1 MLVAVMLFVFN
12 FLCFLRMQLDDI
24 VMTDGRVTAVRLS
37 KTDKPGQVEVLPCQA
52 VILATGGYSAS
63 KKLLKVCVYG
73 VCVGGC
79 EYFDSV
85 EMLPCQAVILATGGY
100 SASKELLKVC
110 VYGVCVGG

>member
-73 VCVGGC
+73 VCVGAC
-79 EYFDSV
+79 EYFVSV
-85 EMLPCQAVILATGGY
+85 EVLPCQAVILATGSY
-100 SASKELLKVC
+100 PASKRHMC
-110 VYGVCVGG
+110 P